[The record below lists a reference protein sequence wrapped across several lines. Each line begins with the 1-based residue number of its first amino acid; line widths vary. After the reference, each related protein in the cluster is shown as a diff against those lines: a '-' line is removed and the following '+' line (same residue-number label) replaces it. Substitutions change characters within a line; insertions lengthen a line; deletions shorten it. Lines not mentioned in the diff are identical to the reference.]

1 MDNDDRDLLS
11 QLAAVVA
18 SAYPLPPAVVHD
30 ADVSYLR
37 RSPASEI
44 APLTYDS
51 VIDDELVGVRRG
63 RSSSRH
69 LTFEAGD
76 SSIGVELFEERRL
89 VGQVVPSPG
98 SGSLEM
104 RHALGSVTVDLDD
117 LGRFVAEGVPTGPV
131 SFRWRIGTG
140 EGSVVTDWV
149 VM

>member
-1 MDNDDRDLLS
+1 MDSDDSVLLAE
-11 QLAAVVA
+11 LAAVLA
-18 SAYPLPPAVVHD
+18 AAYPVPPGVVHD
-30 ADVSYLR
+30 ADMSYRR
-37 RSPASEI
+37 RSPESDI

-51 VIDDELVGVRRG
+51 VVDDELVGVRRG

-76 SSIGVELFEERRL
+76 TSIGVEVFEERRL
-89 VGQVVPSPG
+89 VGQVLPSPRTG
-98 SGSLEM
+98 ALEM
-104 RHALGSVTVDLDD
+104 RHAHGSVTIDLDD

-131 SFRWRIGTG
+131 SFRWRVGEG